1 MDYEELLKLSC
12 EAEKVIVK
20 IEAVGGVLGEQD
32 ECLDGLVCGLMQAW
46 SAINEYVSCAV
57 DAQELMQE

>member
-1 MDYEELLKLSC
+1 MYEKLMKLLGEL
-12 EAEKVIVK
+12 EQTIVK
-20 IEAVGGVLGEQD
+20 IEAVGGVLDEQD

-46 SAINEYVSCAV
+46 SALDEYVSCAV

>member
-1 MDYEELLKLSC
+1 MYEKLMELLGEL
-12 EAEKVIVK
+12 EQTIVK
-20 IEAVGGVLGEQD
+20 IEAVGGVLDEQD

-46 SAINEYVSCAV
+46 SALDEYVSCAV